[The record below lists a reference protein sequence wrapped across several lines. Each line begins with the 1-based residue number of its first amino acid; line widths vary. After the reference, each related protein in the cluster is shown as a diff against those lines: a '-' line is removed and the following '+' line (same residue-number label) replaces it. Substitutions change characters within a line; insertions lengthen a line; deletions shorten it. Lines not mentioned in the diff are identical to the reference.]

1 MAIGI
6 PLRRPRQK
14 TAVSSRLVCLH
25 SEFQTSV
32 SYEVRLSQKTYRKV
46 CWRQGVARSRPWGR
60 GARHILDE
68 EIGKTTRQSKAGTRG
83 STDAK
88 AGRQSADF
96 QLLLRTLTSSLH
108 NHSISGPFP
117 SSIPP
122 LCAAMPLGL
131 AK

>member
-68 EIGKTTRQSKAGTRG
+68 ETGKTTRQSKAGTRG

-96 QLLLRTLTSSLH
+96 PTAPQDSDLLSAQPLHFWSFPQLHSSPMRCH
-108 NHSISGPFP
+108 APRSG
-117 SSIPP
+117 
-122 LCAAMPLGL
+122 
-131 AK
+131 